1 MMLGILDPTHYRSAV
16 RFREGELGV
25 SSWEGA
31 SLRDTETVRDLSR

>member
-1 MMLGILDPTHYRSAV
+1 MMLGILDPPTTDQLYA
-16 RFREGELGV
+16 FREGELGV